1 MENMVKMLSKDMVAV
16 TDKVEKVIKLMDS
29 NTVVFNGNFD
39 KIGGDMFKMIKQNK
53 RLKKSLIGLTIVGAA
68 GAYVAYWK
76 YRELTA
82 RIERLEDKDKEW

>member
-1 MENMVKMLSKDMVAV
+1 MENMIKVLSKDMVAV

-29 NTVVFNGNFD
+29 NTAVFNGNFD
-39 KIGGDMFKMIKQNK
+39 KIGGDMFKIIKQNK

-82 RIERLEDKDKEW
+82 RIERLEGNSKEG